1 QIRQGCLASFVS
13 KRSLATRSPADT
25 ADGPMAKDAAPS
37 SPGVQ
42 FLVLALSEGES
53 EHRWKGS
60 CALAAPLSQLAKKWA
75 TFHQVPES
83 SVGLELKGKELDLQK
98 SPADYSLDTNAQ
110 VELLCFPKEE
120 DFMEPQAEASRGER
134 RRNREKARP
143 EATSKPEKAKEEPE
157 AKEKEAKG
165 KKRRAE
171 VKVEN
176 KAEPKKRERAG
187 SRAQGMQRQVPKLR
201 PQSPP
206 EREEAWWRTRTACPA
221 SRSPSSSSRP
231 IPRRRELHPSTATR
245 STRWPKP
252 SSRHWRWGLPR
263 GTSSTTGRRATS
275 RSPDGMSPFR
285 HTPLRFGV

>member
-187 SRAQGMQRQVPKLR
+187 AKAETAKPSRAGGGLVENQDGMPGFEEPIEFLQTNPKK
-201 PQSPP
+201 
-206 EREEAWWRTRTACPA
+206 A
-221 SRSPSSSSRP
+221 
-231 IPRRRELHPSTATR
+231 
-245 STRWPKP
+245 
-252 SSRHWRWGLPR
+252 G
-263 GTSSTTGRRATS
+263 ATS
-275 RSPDGMSPFR
+275 FDRYEKYKMAKTIKQALALGAAKGDIQYDWKKGYFKKP
-285 HTPLRFGV
+285 